1 MKQELKDGL
10 LYGVL
15 TAATAYTTVML
26 MGFNHRSLAVLLY
39 LYVISASLINLKSEI
54 FTPLKPFLK
63 KIVIVAEDEEIK
75 LKRLLT
81 GETYKIRGDVEK
93 L

>member
-15 TAATAYTTVML
+15 TAGAAYATVMI
-26 MGFNHRSLAVLLY
+26 MGFNHGSLAVLLY
-39 LYVISASLINLKSEI
+39 LYVVSSALINLKAEI
-54 FTPLKPFLK
+54 LTPFKPLLK
-63 KIVIVAEDEEIK
+63 KIVVVAEGEEVK
-75 LKRLLT
+75 MKKLLT
-81 GETYKIRGDVEK
+81 GETYRVRGEVEK